1 MATPFF
7 EESATANA
15 DGTGPI
21 GSGWRAR
28 LRALKRNMPAFWH
41 QRHAI
46 DWPDTTKG
54 WASAEEARLGL
65 FIPVFLAI
73 GIARYFSLDQEPG
86 DDLVF
91 WSLLS
96 ACLFRIGV
104 WRQRRAV
111 VLLGNAL
118 ICMALGFAVSS
129 LRTQLVQTPIIER
142 ETGIID
148 LSGILIDSEARQPGW
163 RLVIAPD
170 TISGI
175 APEDYPHRIRIN
187 WRGAAQPGGIGDR
200 IALRAGLSPPPPP
213 VVPGGYDFGRNLYFQ
228 GIGAVGFAV
237 TPPFVIEPYSARTD
251 AGTGAGTGAE
261 LARRISVLRN
271 QIFMRITAKTEAPN
285 GAVLAAIVTGKRELI
300 PVATE
305 QALRDSGLAHLL
317 AISGLHM
324 GLATG
329 LLFFGVRFFLAQLPQ
344 LALRIPVK
352 KIAAG
357 AALCGGF
364 FYLLLS
370 GSGWSSRRAFIMT
383 AIMLVAILADRRALS
398 LRNVA
403 IAATLILLLSPEA
416 LLHAG
421 FQMSFGA
428 VTALIAAYESWSRFK
443 EPGAEARS
451 VSPGAMAGAGKYIAG
466 IAVTDTIAAT
476 ATAPFALFHFHRSA
490 VWSLPANI
498 TAMPIMGLW
507 VMPAVVLAM
516 LFMPLG
522 LDGPWWQIAAAG
534 VGVIIAIGETVSDW
548 PGAVVMLPQQPV
560 SWLVVLT
567 IGGLIVL
574 TLRTPLRWLGLLAGP
589 LAITI
594 AAAHRPPDLFIAR
607 SGENIGLHVNLP
619 GAQNQLAVLN
629 GRRDRFS
636 IDIWGETVGID
647 MQRRSAIPF
656 SQRYPCDAL
665 GCVID
670 HPKGH
675 VIAVS
680 KRQSSL
686 VEDCARA
693 TLVIATYPADRSAR
707 PGCAATLID
716 RRDLWNA
723 GAIAVK
729 LGKTDQ
735 IRWRGVDEARAG
747 RPWAGGK

>member
-1 MATPFF
+1 LATKFF
-7 EESATANA
+7 EESASENA
-15 DGTGPI
+15 DRIRPVGLGLP
-21 GSGWRAR
+21 AR
-28 LRALKRNMPAFWH
+28 LVGLHSTILAFWH
-41 QRHAI
+41 QRHAV
-46 DWPDTTKG
+46 DWSGTIKG
-54 WASAEEARLGL
+54 WVSTEEARLGL

-73 GIARYFSLDQEPG
+73 GIAHYFSRHQEPG
-86 DDLVF
+86 DELVF

-96 ACLFRIGV
+96 ACLFRLAV

-111 VLLGNAL
+111 MLLGNAL

-129 LRTQLVQTPIIER
+129 VRTQMVQTPIIER

-170 TISGI
+170 KISGLG
-175 APEDYPHRIRIN
+175 PEDYPRRIRIN
-187 WRGAAQPGGIGDR
+187 WRGAAQPGNIGDR
-200 IALRAGLSPPPPP
+200 ITLRAGLSPPPPP
-213 VVPGGYDFGRNLYFQ
+213 VVPGGYDFGRNLFFQ

-237 TPPFVIEPYSARTD
+237 TPPSVIEPYTARTE
-251 AGTGAGTGAE
+251 AGPAAA

-271 QIFMRITAKTEAPN
+271 QIFTRIADKAEAPN
-285 GAVLAAIVTGKRELI
+285 GAILAAIVTGKRELI
-300 PVATE
+300 PVEAE

-329 LLFFGVRFFLAQLPQ
+329 LLFFGVRFVLAQLPQ
-344 LALRIPVK
+344 LALRLPVK

-428 VTALIAAYESWSRFK
+428 VTALIAAYESWSRLK
-443 EPGAEARS
+443 ERRANARD
-451 VSPGAMAGAGKYIAG
+451 VSPGAVAGAGQYIAG

-534 VGVIIAIGETVSDW
+534 VGVILAIGDTVSDW

-560 SWLVVLT
+560 SWLATLT
-567 IGGLIVL
+567 LGGLLVL
-574 TLRTPLRWLGLLAGP
+574 TLRTPLRWLGLLALP
-589 LAITI
+589 LAFTI

-607 SGENIGLHVNLP
+607 SGENVGLYVNQP
-619 GAQNQLAVLN
+619 GAHHHLAVLN
-629 GRRDRFS
+629 ARRDRFS
-636 IDIWGETVGID
+636 INIWGETVGID
-647 MQRRSAIPF
+647 MQRQSAIAF
-656 SQRYPCDAL
+656 RQHYACDAL
-665 GCVID
+665 GCVIN

-675 VIAVS
+675 VIAIS
-680 KRQSSL
+680 ERQSSL

-693 TLVIATYPADRSAR
+693 TLVVATYPADRSAR

-716 RRDLWNA
+716 RRDLWNG

-729 LGKTDQ
+729 LGNAGQ
-735 IRWRGVDEARAG
+735 VRWRGVDKARAG
-747 RPWAGGK
+747 RPWGGG